1 MRTYC
6 SLVISSNTDDQLSA
20 TAQRVLGLVSNDV
33 VDTQSPDWI
42 KRRARLGG
50 ILDITPAAPPRYFWR
65 FSSKDMVESPE
76 LGDHIAW
83 LLNQV
88 IPNRSI
94 HNMLAYGSTAFIAC
108 FWAGNGR
115 GGGPVLPPALM
126 RMLAEHG
133 VELQF
138 DFYVESDDA
147 KE

>member
-6 SLVISSNTDDQLSA
+6 SLVISSDTDDQLSV

-33 VDTQSPDWI
+33 VDTQSPELI

-50 ILDITPAAPPRYFWR
+50 MLRITPAVPSRYFWR
-65 FSSKDMVESPE
+65 LSSKDMVESLE

-83 LLNQV
+83 LLKQLA
-88 IPNRSI
+88 PNRSI
-94 HNMLAYGSTAFIAC
+94 DDMHAFGSRAFISC
-108 FWAGNGR
+108 FWASSGR
-115 GGGPVLPPALM
+115 GGGPVLPPTLM

-138 DFYVESDDA
+138 DVYVEPDDSQ
-147 KE
+147 E